1 MVGAPEPRGVETVLG
16 RIAHMNPALCPRC
29 GEMVRVFEAA
39 YGMYLGCEECLWM
52 SEPERL
58 ETRNP
63 PAQEEPGDF

>member
-1 MVGAPEPRGVETVLG
+1 
-16 RIAHMNPALCPRC
+16 MNPALCPRC
-29 GEMVRVFEAA
+29 GEMLRVFEAEL
-39 YGMYLGCEECLWM
+39 GVYLGCEECLWM

>member
-1 MVGAPEPRGVETVLG
+1 MVGAPEPRGVETGLG

-29 GEMVRVFEAA
+29 GEMLRVFEAEL
-39 YGMYLGCEECLWM
+39 GVYLGCEECLWM